1 MGNKFHMCEKAE
13 TDETQE
19 EPLPKVREQ
28 EASAGGGDCDQP
40 TCQVRFSDPAVQT
53 AAGLQVL

>member
-1 MGNKFHMCEKAE
+1 MCEKAQ

-28 EASAGGGDCDQP
+28 EASGGGGDCDQP